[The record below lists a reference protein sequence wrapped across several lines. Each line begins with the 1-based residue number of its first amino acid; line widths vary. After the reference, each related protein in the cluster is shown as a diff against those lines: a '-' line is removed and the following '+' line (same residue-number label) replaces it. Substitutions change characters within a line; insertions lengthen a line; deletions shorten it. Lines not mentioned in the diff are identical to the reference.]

1 MLLLQDNSANNN
13 EGKCEENEV
22 RTKTT
27 EETLR
32 INESNLLIFLITGF
46 IINLI

>member
-32 INESNLLIFLITGF
+32 INESNLLIFLILNRF
-46 IINLI
+46 YN